1 MPPKGH
7 ASLAGVAVFFLWSG
21 VQKRRRVRLAASYSC
36 ATGMLAVSPAPREE
50 SSSSSAFPGR
60 DLNMSPQTSSGPP
73 PGPLDISEESRSRF
87 RVAPAATGPAS
98 FSEWPPPH
106 RGPARYPD
114 CASGG
119 GASSIPFSRLTGVL
133 HSPICPTLGGTVSLL
148 LTYFRRCSVRIGG
161 IESPRV
167 AGGIPPH
174 PGGEIGGSAARLAR
188 LASSIKSG

>member
-87 RVAPAATGPAS
+87 RVVPRRMGARLVFRVAPAASGPCSVSGLCVRGQRLIHPLFAVDWGTS
-98 FSEWPPPH
+98 LPH
-106 RGPARYPD
+106 LPHSGWNGFPAFDLLSALFRANWRDRITP
-114 CASGG
+114 GG
-119 GASSIPFSRLTGVL
+119 GWNSSPPGWGDWGI
-133 HSPICPTLGGTVSLL
+133 
-148 LTYFRRCSVRIGG
+148 RR
-161 IESPRV
+161 
-167 AGGIPPH
+167 
-174 PGGEIGGSAARLAR
+174 AAC
-188 LASSIKSG
+188 